1 MGQIKLLIVDDSLFM
16 QKILVDL
23 VQSDPQIKVVGTARN
38 GEEALSKI
46 ENLHPDI
53 VTMDIEMPKMD
64 GLAAVQKIMEAD
76 PVPIV
81 MVSALTQRDAELTL
95 KGLEYGAID
104 YVHKPS
110 GSLSL
115 DIDIVKDELISKI
128 KIASFS
134 NANRVK
140 TIVHDTLNRNIKNHD
155 KIISLTASTGGPPA
169 ITEILRGLPAD
180 VPPILIVQ
188 HMPKGITRF
197 FAQRLSDVCK
207 FQVKEAEEGDKIQG
221 GLALIAP
228 GGFHMIVT
236 KGKRIALTTGHPVNF
251 VRPSG
256 DVTMISS
263 AEAFGSKNIG
273 VILTGIGVDG
283 AKGIKAIKEKG
294 GFTIAQDERT
304 SVVYGMPKTAF
315 ETGCIDKVA
324 SLDLIS
330 KEIICACN

>member
-134 NANRVK
+134 NVNRVK

-315 ETGCIDKVA
+315 ETGC
-324 SLDLIS
+324 
-330 KEIICACN
+330 

>member
-23 VQSDPQIKVVGTARN
+23 VQSDSQIKVVGTARN

-53 VTMDIEMPKMD
+53 VTMDIEMPRMD
-64 GLAAVQKIMEAD
+64 GLAAVQKIMEAN

-140 TIVHDTLNRNIKNHD
+140 TIVHDTLNTNIKNHD

-169 ITEILRGLPAD
+169 ITAILRGLPAD

-207 FQVKEAEEGDKIQG
+207 FKVKEAEEGDKIQG

-236 KGKRIALTTGHPVNF
+236 KGKRIALTTEPPVNF

-263 AEAFGSKNIG
+263 AEAYGSKNIG
-273 VILTGIGVDG
+273 IILTGIGVDG
-283 AKGIKAIKEKG
+283 AKGIKAIKKKG
-294 GFTIAQDERT
+294 GFTIAQDEKT
-304 SVVYGMPKTAF
+304 SVVYGMPKSAF